1 VNAHAAPVQLSRWD
15 SQFFGLSVAR
25 CFVRQPEDVNPA
37 LQWSLAHGVRLLIT
51 RCDAAD
57 TAAIHQ
63 MESAGFLLMDT
74 FVRYRF
80 DLRSKPV
87 PAAGELA
94 VRPFRPGDVS
104 AIREVAASAFQG
116 YIGHFHSDLRLD
128 RARCDQLY
136 VEWAANSCQEKRLAD
151 EVLVAELDGHVVA
164 FATLKALTTSVAE
177 GSLFGVHA
185 NAQGHGIYR
194 ALIAHSLEW
203 CRIKG
208 KEVMEVDS
216 QVNNYSVQRVWQR
229 LGYEIY
235 ASGHTFHR
243 WLS

>member
-1 VNAHAAPVQLSRWD
+1 MNAHTASVQLSHWD
-15 SQFFGLSVAR
+15 SQFFGFSVAR
-25 CFVRQPEDVNPA
+25 CTVRQPEDVDLA
-37 LQWSLAHGVRLLIT
+37 LQWSRSRGVRLLIT

-87 PAAGELA
+87 PPAGELD
-94 VRPFRPGDVS
+94 VHSFRPRDVS
-104 AIREVAASAFQG
+104 AIREVAASAFRG
-116 YIGHFHSDLRLD
+116 YIGHFHRDLRLD

-136 VEWAANSCQEKRLAD
+136 IEWAANSCQEKQLAD
-151 EVLVAELDGHVVA
+151 DVLVAELDGHVVA
-164 FATLKALTTSVAE
+164 FATLKTLTSSVAE

-185 NAQGHGIYR
+185 NAQGRGIYR

-203 CRIKG
+203 CSVRG

-235 ASGHTFHR
+235 ASGHTFHC